1 MFYFVPFRTF
11 VPPSSH
17 VTYTACFRWSQR
29 TREDEGEVER
39 GEREILFKAR
49 FTFLRRRHFLP
60 KAPTRIGI
68 RFIYIHIYAHALAA
82 PADEFPRPVKE
93 INALISSFSTT
104 YRPRARGHSFPL
116 GSSFASCGRRLL
128 SGHRRSFAT
137 AVSRLRNYAKDL
149 SGVKGH
155 WLPRLH
161 VLHFR
166 RSSIIKLG
174 IIKARRI
181 ITSAILKTDGLSAA
195 FFAVVRH
202 LPNESN
208 L

>member
-11 VPPSSH
+11 IPPSSH
-17 VTYTACFRWSQR
+17 ATCTACFRWSQG
-29 TREDEGEVER
+29 TQQGEGEVER

-68 RFIYIHIYAHALAA
+68 RFIYIHIYAHAHALAA
-82 PADEFPRPVKE
+82 PADEFARPVKE
-93 INALISSFSTT
+93 INALISSFSAT

-116 GSSFASCGRRLL
+116 GPSFASCGRRLL
-128 SGHRRSFAT
+128 SGHRQSFAT

-155 WLPRLH
+155 RLPRLH

-166 RSSIIKLG
+166 RSPIIKLG

-181 ITSAILKTDGLSAA
+181 IIGDPEDGR
-195 FFAVVRH
+195 F
-202 LPNESN
+202 
-208 L
+208 